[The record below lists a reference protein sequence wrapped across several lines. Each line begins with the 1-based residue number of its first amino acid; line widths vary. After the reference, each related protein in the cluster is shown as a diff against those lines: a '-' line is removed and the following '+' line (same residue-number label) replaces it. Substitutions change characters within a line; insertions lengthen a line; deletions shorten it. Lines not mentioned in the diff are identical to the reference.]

1 MSISDDIEKWLQ
13 WAGEA
18 GSAVSGAFATGKI
31 TSAVYNALMAKINS
45 IQSDVEALEQGEGV
59 LGDAEAVVEISGDVA
74 EVSAEIVAAGVVLGG

>member
-1 MSISDDIEKWLQ
+1 MSISDDVKQWLQ
-13 WAGEA
+13 WLGEA
-18 GSAVSGAFATGKI
+18 GSAVSGAFAAGKI
-31 TSAVYNALMAKINS
+31 TSAVYDTITSKLSS